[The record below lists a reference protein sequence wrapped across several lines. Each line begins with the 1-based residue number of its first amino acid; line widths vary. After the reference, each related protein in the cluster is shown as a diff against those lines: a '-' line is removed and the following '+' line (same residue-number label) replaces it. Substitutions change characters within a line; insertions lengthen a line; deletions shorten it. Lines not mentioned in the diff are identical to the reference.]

1 MDTLG
6 VPLELASCW
15 GCLVNEALSPE
26 VLEYMADPSRFSL
39 QDACQN
45 QHKLNRATHCNPRV
59 APLNVEGSPTSAV
72 PLLWVWRRPA
82 VAEDVIQAALQTRTL
97 DAFPVCLEH
106 VVR

>member
-1 MDTLG
+1 MLG
-6 VPLELASCW
+6 LLSKRGAVPGSAGVFGGSITVFPPGRL
-15 GCLVNEALSPE
+15 P
-26 VLEYMADPSRFSL
+26 
-39 QDACQN
+39 N
-45 QHKLNRATHCNPRV
+45 QHKLNRATHCNPWV
-59 APLNVEGSPTSAV
+59 APFNVEGSQPSAV